1 MATTARLDLSVWR
14 NDDSWEFPLLVRG
27 PNLTGV
33 PMRAQIRMIED
44 TPGAPL
50 ADLATVTNGNAEGI
64 RLAGATEING
74 VWENDVRIRL
84 NKSTRQAL
92 PYMGEVGES
101 ATLKWAM
108 QIGGRTRLVGSI
120 IVLAHAI
127 DSNMAPT
134 DRPPSLGGSYF
145 RAAPSS
151 GASLTIAGDDVAS
164 LSIDG
169 FDLIA
174 PLALGVSENAEAARA
189 AAATALLAQAA
200 ALVSGKLYDTTA
212 AGLAGTSDGGY
223 FLVRAAGDRFADLY
237 RRSGSSAVLQPN
249 QLPSAQAIADKL
261 GTDETRNVTFITG
274 AGNPEAFNVYVQSNA
289 TGKQVDGIYG
299 YHEVYAALGS
309 AGYVFHGVTYSDVGV
324 PNGVAGGIGGAI
336 GGPGGGSGVVGN
348 RRDSGIGAGVSGTRA
363 ETGDGAGV
371 QGSFQSTGTGAG
383 GRFLKQNTNGAPGGP
398 SGTGPALEATNS
410 SEQGEA
416 ISSTTTE
423 NNGSAISNLI
433 QRLNFKIGIIARLQM
448 LVGGARS
455 GFFTALDVLINPGS
469 AWTGTAPVNGI
480 NVSLNGNVQGAGQ
493 RTAVNVS
500 NAATGATASYSFAG
514 VTSGANDT
522 NYGGYFGATG
532 ATNNFGLYVA
542 SGSAFFA
549 GRIQAANLPVFADNA
564 AASVSLQPGEFY
576 RTAAGDVKARV

>member
-1 MATTARLDLSVWR
+1 M
-14 NDDSWEFPLLVRG
+14 
-27 PNLTGV
+27 
-33 PMRAQIRMIED
+33 
-44 TPGAPL
+44 
-50 ADLATVTNGNAEGI
+50 
-64 RLAGATEING
+64 
-74 VWENDVRIRL
+74 
-84 NKSTRQAL
+84 
-92 PYMGEVGES
+92 
-101 ATLKWAM
+101 
-108 QIGGRTRLVGSI
+108 
-120 IVLAHAI
+120 
-127 DSNMAPT
+127 
-134 DRPPSLGGSYF
+134 
-145 RAAPSS
+145 
-151 GASLTIAGDDVAS
+151 IAGDDVAS

-261 GTDETRNVTFITG
+261 GTAETRNVTFITG

-299 YHEVYAALGS
+299 YHEVYAASGS
-309 AGYVFHGVTYSDVGV
+309 AGYAFHGVTHSDAGV

-336 GGPGGGSGVVGN
+336 GGLGGGSGAIGN
-348 RRDSGIGAGVSGTRA
+348 RREGGFGYGGAFTR
-363 ETGDGAGV
+363 DGPG
-371 QGSFQSTGTGAG
+371 GGAG
-383 GRFLKQNTNGAPGGP
+383 GLATAQGSGTNVQDGFRALKQNENGAPGGP
-398 SGTGPALEATNS
+398 SSPGDALVVANS
-410 SEQGEA
+410 SEQGMA
-416 ISSTTTE
+416 LNSTTAE
-423 NNGSAISNLI
+423 NNGNPLSNLI
-433 QRLNFKIGIIARLQM
+433 QRLNFKTGIIARLQM
-448 LVGGARS
+448 LVGGART

-493 RTAVNVS
+493 RTAINVS

-542 SGSAFFA
+542 SGTAFFA

-564 AASVSLQPGEFY
+564 AASASLQPGEWY